1 MERNI
6 REFLR
11 ETGADGLKARGVLSP
26 HRRHNY
32 LLRGVNVMPLIALM
46 REGGV
51 SKLISHDGKW
61 FLTAAGTFANP
72 KSREAKGGAVKS
84 LELMGNVFW
93 GQNACLNPYF
103 DPALDDPATRF
114 VSSSVRPLARI
125 TFGTETI
132 DGKPGIRDTRVSI
145 ATIIELMAAGNSIA
159 EVLQSYPALETADIQ
174 EALAYAAKKIDQVNT
189 YLFRIEVEQD
199 DDGRWGAVIPTLP
212 GCIAWGYTR
221 AEALE
226 ALRGNAQDFLE
237 VIEEFGDTLPPA
249 AEQESR
255 LLSGEVVTVT
265 L

>member
-11 ETGADGLKARGVLSP
+11 ETGAAGLKDRGVLSP

-32 LLRGVNVMPLIALM
+32 LLRGVNVIPLIELM

-72 KSREAKGGAVKS
+72 KSREVKGGSVKS
-84 LELMGNVFW
+84 LELRGSVFR
-93 GQNACLNPYF
+93 GQNAYLNPYF
-103 DPALDDPATRF
+103 DPARDDPATRF
-114 VSSSVRPLARI
+114 VSSRVRPLARI
-125 TFGTETI
+125 TFDAAVMG
-132 DGKPGIRDTRVSI
+132 GKPGIRDTQVGVAAI
-145 ATIIELMAAGNSIA
+145 VEMMAAGHSA
-159 EVLQSYPALETADIQ
+159 TEVLQSCPALAMADIQ
-174 EALAYAAKKIDQVNT
+174 EALAYAAKKVNQVNT

-199 DDGRWGAVIPTLP
+199 DDGRWGAVVPTLP

-221 AEALE
+221 DEALE
-226 ALRGNAQDFLE
+226 ALRWNAQAFLE
-237 VIEEFGDTLPPA
+237 VMEEFGDALPSA

-255 LLSGEVVTVT
+255 LLSGEVITVT

>member
-11 ETGADGLKARGVLSP
+11 ETGAAGLKDRGVLSP
-26 HRRHNY
+26 HRRHDY

-51 SKLISHDGKW
+51 SKLTSHDGKW

-72 KSREAKGGAVKS
+72 KSREAKGGSVKS
-84 LELMGNVFW
+84 LGLMGNVFRE
-93 GQNACLNPYF
+93 QNACLNPYF
-103 DPALDDPATRF
+103 NPAGADPATRF

-125 TFGTETI
+125 TFDAEAMG
-132 DGKPGIRDTRVSI
+132 GKPRIRDTGVGVAAI
-145 ATIIELMAAGNSIA
+145 FEMMAAGHSAA
-159 EVLQSYPALETADIQ
+159 EVLQSYPALTAEDIQ
-174 EALAYAAKKIDQVNT
+174 EALAYAAKKAAQVNT
-189 YLFRIEVEQD
+189 YLFRVEVEQD
-199 DDGRWGAVIPTLP
+199 DDGRWGAVVPTLP

-237 VIEEFGDTLPPA
+237 VMEEFGDALPEA

-255 LLSGEVVTVT
+255 LLSGEVITVT